1 LSIVL
6 CHLVIKFLLASTV
19 RLVYELWT
27 RKFRVLLECGVW
39 FKRLSLIG
47 ISGGLDI
54 GLSNWSQ
61 EFVTVSLYTMTKSS
75 AIIFI
80 LGFAILLKLEEK
92 HWSLCF
98 IVALISGGLA
108 MFTYK
113 STQFH
118 LQGFLLVLA
127 ASFLSGVRW
136 SMAQLIIQKS
146 KLGLHNPIDMV
157 YHVQPWMIA
166 AIIPFAIFFEG
177 QDVMKHNVGFQTHED
192 REALM
197 YTVNAILIGAI
208 MAFLMEV
215 VEFLLVTYTSSLTL
229 SVVGIF
235 KEICTLVLAVI
246 INNDQMSFVNFL
258 GLVLCLIGIICHV
271 VFKFSKSAQD
281 FDQGNNEKPNSK
293 LSSAGP
299 TILREISFPTEDDL
313 PLLRK
318 SNVPIDF
325 DSGDEELWTR

>member
-1 LSIVL
+1 
-6 CHLVIKFLLASTV
+6 LVIKFLLASTV

-98 IVALISGGLA
+98 IVTLISGGLA

-157 YHVQPWMIA
+157 YHVQPWMIV

-281 FDQGNNEKPNSK
+281 FDQGNIEKPNSK

-299 TILREISFPTEDDL
+299 TTLREISFPTEDDL

>member
-1 LSIVL
+1 
-6 CHLVIKFLLASTV
+6 
-19 RLVYELWT
+19 
-27 RKFRVLLECGVW
+27 VW

-75 AIIFI
+75 AIVFI
-80 LGFAILLKLEEK
+80 LGFAILFKLEEK

-98 IVALISGGLA
+98 IVALISGGLT

-136 SMAQLIIQKS
+136 STAQLIIQKS
-146 KLGLHNPIDMV
+146 KLGLSNPIDMI
-157 YHVQPWMIA
+157 YHVQPWMIV

-177 QDVMKHNVGFQTHED
+177 PNVMASSVGFQTHED
-192 REALM
+192 REILM
-197 YTVNAILIGAI
+197 YTVNAILIGALL
-208 MAFLMEV
+208 AFFMET

-246 INNDQMSFVNFL
+246 LNGDQMTLVNFI
-258 GLVLCLIGIICHV
+258 GLVLCLLGIICHV
-271 VFKFSKSAQD
+271 TFKFAKSAKD
-281 FDQGNNEKPNSK
+281 LDQG
-293 LSSAGP
+293 LSDKP
-299 TILREISFPTEDDL
+299 TIGIPTNTPLREMAFPTEDDL

-318 SNVPIDF
+318 STLPLDF
-325 DSGDEELWTR
+325 DSGDENDELWTRR